1 MVHPSSSLTKP
12 PSAELR
18 PDQCDADSLPS
29 YDRLD
34 RVLEAWIEGGRAESD
49 LPEPELVGEILP
61 MVQRSEFK
69 RRQAPVVLKVSA
81 KAFGPGRHI
90 PVVARTRD

>member
-1 MVHPSSSLTKP
+1 MESPGCVMEMPCAQGT
-12 PSAELR
+12 LR
-18 PDQCDADSLPS
+18 GIV
-29 YDRLD
+29 RLNGHHVD
-34 RVLEAWIEGGRAESD
+34 
-49 LPEPELVGEILP
+49 GEILP

-69 RRQAPVVLKVSA
+69 RRQAPVVLKVSP

>member
-1 MVHPSSSLTKP
+1 MPESTITKP

-18 PDQCDADSLPS
+18 PDQQDADSLPT

-34 RVLEAWIEGGRAESD
+34 RVLEAWIEQGVAED
-49 LPEPELVGEILP
+49 ALPEPDLVGEILP

-69 RRQAPVVLKVSA
+69 RRQAPVVLKVSP